1 MSRMLAS
8 DLSPVAGGG
17 GAVPS
22 IHISSLGWGR
32 GFRTWSMLSALTVLH
47 LPPPSPDPF
56 LAPFPLLFLYHHLSC
71 SDQRLLV
78 SQGEGELSEGS
89 FCTKEVESSAP
100 LLTGW
105 MASPPKS
112 KRLSLSN
119 WKMGATTS
127 LFLLHRSC
135 EDGLGMGVRGLYLIT
150 EALPR

>member
-1 MSRMLAS
+1 
-8 DLSPVAGGG
+8 
-17 GAVPS
+17 
-22 IHISSLGWGR
+22 
-32 GFRTWSMLSALTVLH
+32 MLSALTVLH